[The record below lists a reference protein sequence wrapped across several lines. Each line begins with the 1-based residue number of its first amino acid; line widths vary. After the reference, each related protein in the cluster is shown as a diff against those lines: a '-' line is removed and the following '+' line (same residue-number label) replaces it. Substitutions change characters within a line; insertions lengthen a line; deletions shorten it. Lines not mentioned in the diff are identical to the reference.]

1 MLTQPT
7 QRSVLY
13 DSTERNDFAD
23 TTYNY
28 SQIYSVELVSTSFR
42 TDVHIYIYIYMT
54 TLYI

>member
-42 TDVHIYIYIYMT
+42 TDVHIYIYIY
-54 TLYI
+54 I